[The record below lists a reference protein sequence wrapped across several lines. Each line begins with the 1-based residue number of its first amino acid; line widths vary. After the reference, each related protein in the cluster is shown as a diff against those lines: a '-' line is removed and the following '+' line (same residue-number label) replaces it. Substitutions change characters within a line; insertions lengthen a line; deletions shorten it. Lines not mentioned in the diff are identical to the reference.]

1 MRKFLV
7 ISLFTVMMLSCRQ
20 WRVSSLKNKEFSFIK
35 NGEKIGS
42 IKINTDEYALENLS
56 FKLGIYNGNICTA
69 DNNLKRV
76 QVIEPGGNVK
86 LIIGQV
92 KDIDEKNINLAY
104 FNFNIIGTFT
114 MDKDD
119 NIYVQNR
126 FQTRVSKFTKKNS
139 NGADEDIN
147 FSPSYILVFNE
158 EGKLQYT
165 IGQEGTPDIPFYYIE
180 KLEIDERGRLFVISR
195 SFNSWTL
202 FRFENGKRDFYAD
215 LSKIE
220 FKEKEGNDEYGGKI
234 ENIKMFK
241 DGEKLLLSV
250 AYYHGIRLKYRKI
263 YEYSISKKNISRMIV
278 NIPDPKNVL
287 FNIFDDKH
295 IYFWDMEGKEIRF
308 MICNM
313 EGNVINNIVLDI
325 NQSKKYYMKIISDDT
340 GGIYSYH
347 VMKKGIKIFEWE

>member
-1 MRKFLV
+1 MKKILV
-7 ISLFTVMMLSCRQ
+7 IALFTVMAISCRQ

-35 NGEKIGS
+35 NGKSIGS

-56 FKLGIYNGNICTA
+56 FKLGIFNGYICTA

-76 QVIEPGGNVK
+76 QVIEPEGSVK
-86 LIIGQV
+86 LTIGKV
-92 KDIDEKNINLAY
+92 KDIEKKNLNLSS

-126 FQTRVSKFTKKNS
+126 FQNS
-139 NGADEDIN
+139 TGNAGRKYGKRADEDIN
-147 FSPSYILVFNE
+147 FSPSYVLVFNE

-165 IGQEGTPDIPFYYIE
+165 IGQEGTPDIPFYHIE
-180 KLEIDERGRLFVISR
+180 KLDIDGKGRLFVISR

-202 FRFENGKRDFYAD
+202 FRFENGKRDFFAD

-220 FKEKEGNDEYGGKI
+220 FKEKEGDDEYTGKI

-241 DGEKLLLSV
+241 DGEKILLSV

-263 YEYSISKKNISRMIV
+263 YEYSISKKEVIRMIV

-287 FNIFDDKH
+287 FNIIDDKH
-295 IYFWDMEGKEIRF
+295 IYFWDMEGKDIRF

-313 EGNVINNIVLDI
+313 EGNVINNIFLDV
-325 NQSKKYYMKIISDDT
+325 NKNKNYYTRIISDDA

>member
-1 MRKFLV
+1 MRITLLV
-7 ISLFTVMMLSCRQ
+7 TLCAVLTLSCRQ
-20 WRVSSLKNKEFSFIK
+20 WRVSSLKNKDFSFIK
-35 NGEKIGS
+35 NGENIGCV
-42 IKINTDEYALENLS
+42 KINTDEYALENLS
-56 FKLGIYNGNICTA
+56 FKIGIHNGNVCIA

-76 QVIEPGGNVK
+76 QVIEPEGTVK
-86 LIIGQV
+86 LIIGRI
-92 KDIDEKNINLAY
+92 KNIEEKNIKLSS

-119 NIYVQNR
+119 NIYIQNR
-126 FQTRVSKFTKKNS
+126 FQSRGSRVTKRNE

-180 KLEIDERGRLFVISR
+180 KLGIDEKGRLFVISR

-220 FKEKEGNDEYGGKI
+220 FKEKEGDDEYEGKI
-234 ENIKMFK
+234 ENVKMFK
-241 DGEKLLLSV
+241 NGEKILLSV

-263 YEYSISKKNISRMIV
+263 YEYSINKKKVTRMIV

-287 FNIFDDKH
+287 FNIIDDKH
-295 IYFWDMEGKEIRF
+295 IYFWDMEGNEIRF

-313 EGNVINNIVLDI
+313 EGNVINNIMLNI
-325 NQSKKYYMKIISDDT
+325 NKSKNYYTRIISDDI